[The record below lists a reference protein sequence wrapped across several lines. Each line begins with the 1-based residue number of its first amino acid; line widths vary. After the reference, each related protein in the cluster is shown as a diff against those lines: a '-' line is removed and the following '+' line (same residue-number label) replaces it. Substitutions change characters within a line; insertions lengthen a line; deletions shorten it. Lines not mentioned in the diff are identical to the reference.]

1 MAEMA
6 ELDRHLA
13 HLFTHSEL
21 SRVNQVIGMIWSVY
35 PDDAELDEVINL
47 LEAEGLSRQNR
58 ARLRAALKASRLVSQ
73 GKRKDSFRI
82 NPREAARLSETFA
95 PVTGRPKKILVNDAA
110 ALIPDG
116 TLPLDRRYIAAIVRQ
131 VNEGYV
137 AGHYD
142 SAAVMLRRLVES
154 LLVECYVRTNRE
166 ASIRVNG
173 NLLMLDGLIT
183 TFAGDAAVGKSRNL
197 ISQLRKVK
205 EVGDNAAHSRNYVTK
220 KVDIEDIKLEARRCV
235 SELAVLAGL

>member
-95 PVTGRPKKILVNDAA
+95 PVTGR
-110 ALIPDG
+110 
-116 TLPLDRRYIAAIVRQ
+116 
-131 VNEGYV
+131 
-137 AGHYD
+137 
-142 SAAVMLRRLVES
+142 LRRFLS
-154 LLVECYVRTNRE
+154 MTR
-166 ASIRVNG
+166 
-173 NLLMLDGLIT
+173 
-183 TFAGDAAVGKSRNL
+183 
-197 ISQLRKVK
+197 Q
-205 EVGDNAAHSRNYVTK
+205 H
-220 KVDIEDIKLEARRCV
+220 
-235 SELAVLAGL
+235 